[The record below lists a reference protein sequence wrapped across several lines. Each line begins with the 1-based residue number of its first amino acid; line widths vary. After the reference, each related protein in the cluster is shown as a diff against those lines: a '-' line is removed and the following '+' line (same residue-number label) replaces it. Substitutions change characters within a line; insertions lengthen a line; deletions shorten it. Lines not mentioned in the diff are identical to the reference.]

1 MQNLAGFWR
10 RLGADILDT
19 VIVIGLIWIV
29 FNLIFGFDY
38 SSDIINNITSGL
50 YVIYA
55 TLLPIYW
62 KGYIIGKRVMKIH
75 IERIDENPINFW
87 TMIKR
92 EVIGKQ
98 LLAYVSLGIA
108 PILSAFMVG
117 TREDKRAIHDFI
129 AGTHVLRD
137 EL

>member
-1 MQNLAGFWR
+1 
-10 RLGADILDT
+10 
-19 VIVIGLIWIV
+19 
-29 FNLIFGFDY
+29 
-38 SSDIINNITSGL
+38 
-50 YVIYA
+50 
-55 TLLPIYW
+55 
-62 KGYIIGKRVMKIH
+62 MKIH
-75 IERIDENPINFW
+75 IERIDEKPINFW

-129 AGTHVLRD
+129 AGTHVFRD